1 MDKILEAFRN
11 YFAAYEQFERL
22 VEAFSKLTPNSNN
35 KNAVI
40 EYLKIMNFLWTEYDY
55 LYTGK
60 SISAYQIQKKKEKS
74 STIYH
79 DATQKKLSEMMK
91 KVKEEKDEQKKKE
104 YKSILVA
111 NRTKCDA
118 ISYSIG
124 HCQKTLKESARE
136 ILAHKQLSS
145 LKISIRNAPG
155 TSTPYI
161 QQFTTNTDNDTTIF
175 ESECTGYNPASID
188 EEIQRHQWF
197 PQTHPP
203 HHPPPKKQKL
213 NSRKAVV
220 ASSSSSSSTIRRKK
234 I

>member
-1 MDKILEAFRN
+1 MDKILEAFKN

-79 DATQKKLSEMMK
+79 DTTQKKLSEMGK

-145 LKISIRNAPG
+145 LKISIRNAPAQEFI
-155 TSTPYI
+155 TSIILNYTSY
-161 QQFTTNTDNDTTIF
+161 
-175 ESECTGYNPASID
+175 A
-188 EEIQRHQWF
+188 
-197 PQTHPP
+197 THYTSYAA
-203 HHPPPKKQKL
+203 HC
-213 NSRKAVV
+213 V
-220 ASSSSSSSTIRRKK
+220 ALYQLY
-234 I
+234 